1 MTSVMT
7 FTALTFTALAT
18 IPEINSGDGLAG
30 LIAASLDREELKP
43 QAQDVLVIA
52 QKAVSKAEGRF
63 VNLGAVV
70 PSSRA
75 KTLGAETDKDP
86 RLVETILSESESVL
100 RSKPGVIVVVHRLGL
115 VMANAGIDASNL
127 SSANDQDTVL
137 LLPEDPDGSADA
149 LLDSLMVRYGVPL
162 GIVISD
168 SFGRPWRQGV
178 VNVALGSAGLPSL
191 IDARGRLDR
200 AGRPLRVTEIAF
212 ADALAAGAGL
222 VMGEADEGRPVVLV
236 RGARWDQP
244 PIPAQALI
252 RPEEEDMFR

>member
-149 LLDSLMVRYGVPL
+149 LLDSLTVRYGVPL

-236 RGARWDQP
+236 RGVHWDQP